1 MTLRNNTPERD
12 PSSVRVVNELEDI
25 VPEQLRS
32 RLGLAPKLIELAR
45 GYGLND
51 MHDVTTEVLNM
62 SKYTQ
67 LEQSPGQEVFVPQL
81 NVDVN
86 LANAPEILRMVS
98 AGTLVS
104 LALIFNDEFKVP
116 WDVQYEGQ
124 GLFGETWAN
133 GYYHYKRA
141 VGSENVY
148 ADMLEIY
155 TDQLMTVQN
164 WYIQQFGNI
173 VDQLG
178 KL

>member
-1 MTLRNNTPERD
+1 M
-12 PSSVRVVNELEDI
+12 
-25 VPEQLRS
+25 
-32 RLGLAPKLIELAR
+32 
-45 GYGLND
+45 
-51 MHDVTTEVLNM
+51 
-62 SKYTQ
+62 
-67 LEQSPGQEVFVPQL
+67 
-81 NVDVN
+81 
-86 LANAPEILRMVS
+86 ANAPEILRMLS